1 MNKKL
6 LTTPQVAELLG
17 AAPATL
23 EGWRVR
29 GEGPPYRKIGRL
41 VKYVESDIIA
51 FIEGSKRQ
59 STSQVAA

>member
-1 MNKKL
+1 MSIKL
-6 LTTPQVAELLG
+6 VTTTEAAEVLG
-17 AAPATL
+17 VKTNTL

-41 VKYVESDIIA
+41 VKYVESDLLA

-59 STSQVAA
+59 STSQAAA